1 MTFSGSITI
10 SFENATA
17 EQIKHLF
24 TAATPVVAPT
34 AAIASPPTQQPHPT
48 QQPLKLVNYRMLG
61 NPRCQGQP
69 DFFLVKFTDGSSEWC
84 NNVKVRRMFGSDFDE
99 LFWNLRGDM
108 PNAQFLMEDVRCSA
122 VVKKSAK
129 FGDGTP
135 CVHPAT
141 RNGRCGHHARRM

>member
-24 TAATPVVAPT
+24 TAATPAPT
-34 AAIASPPTQQPHPT
+34 PAIASPPTSHKQP
-48 QQPLKLVNYRMLG
+48 QGIINYRMLG

-84 NNVKVRRMFGSDFDE
+84 NNAKVRRMFGSDFDE
-99 LFWNLRGDM
+99 LFSKLRGDM

-129 FGDGTP
+129 FGNGTP